1 MTATDTL
8 LPGSTAPGGSEADV
22 DLVVV
27 GAGPAGLYAAYYAG
41 FRGLRTAIVDSLP
54 EPGGQVMAL
63 YPEKNIYDV
72 AALPAIKGRDLVAG
86 LVEQAARFDPVY
98 VLGERAEHLTNEAGQ
113 RPRAGERLV
122 ITTDKGTRIGC
133 GAVVITGG
141 IGTFTPRPLPGGD
154 EWAGRGLTYVVK
166 ELAAHAGQD
175 VVIVGGG
182 DSAVDWALA
191 LADLASSV
199 TLVHRRRHFRA
210 HAASVAD
217 MEAGPTVVVTD
228 AQVDRLEGGPVA
240 DGGDGVQR
248 VHTVHVRHKDGTVTP
263 YKAQSVIAA
272 LGFTADIGPLETWGV
287 EIVERKILVDTAM
300 RTSVAGVYSAG
311 DITEYAGKV
320 RLISVGF
327 GEAAT
332 AVNNA
337 ATYLDP
343 DQPLFPGHSSDD
355 PAGIG
360 AAATH

>member
-1 MTATDTL
+1 MTATDIL
-8 LPGSTAPGGSEADV
+8 LPEAAPGAGRSVEV
-22 DLVVV
+22 DLLVV

-41 FRGLRTAIVDSLP
+41 FRGLRTAIVDSLT

-72 AALPAIKGRDLVAG
+72 AALPAVKGRELIAG
-86 LVEQAARFDPVY
+86 LVQQAARFEPVY
-98 VLGERAEHLTNEAGQ
+98 VLGERADTLTDEAGK
-113 RPRAGERLV
+113 RPRAGDRLLV
-122 ITTDKGTRIGC
+122 TTDKGTRISC

-141 IGTFTPRPLPGGD
+141 IGTFTPRPLPGGA
-154 EWAGRGLTYVVK
+154 EWEGRGLTYVVR

-191 LADLASSV
+191 LADIASSV
-199 TLVHRRRHFRA
+199 TVVHRRRHFRA

-217 MEAGPTVVVTD
+217 MEKGPVVVVTD
-228 AQVDRLEGGPVA
+228 AQVSSLEGDDRL
-240 DGGDGVQR
+240 
-248 VHTVHVRHKDGTVTP
+248 HTVHIRHKDGAVTAHP
-263 YKAQSVIAA
+263 AQSVIAA
-272 LGFTADIGPLETWGV
+272 LGFTADIGPLEAWGID
-287 EIVERKILVDTAM
+287 IVDRKIMVDTAM

-360 AAATH
+360 AAAAAV

>member
-8 LPGSTAPGGSEADV
+8 PPGSAVDGGRRVDV
-22 DLVVV
+22 DLLVV

-41 FRGLRTAIVDSLP
+41 FRGLRTAMVDSLP
-54 EPGGQVMAL
+54 EPGGQVTAL
-63 YPEKNIYDV
+63 YPEKMVYDV
-72 AALPAIKGRDLVAG
+72 AGFPGIKGRDLVAG
-86 LVEQAARFDPVY
+86 LVEQSARFDPVY
-98 VLGERAEHLTNEAGQ
+98 VLGERAEHLTNEAGH

-122 ITTDKGTRIGC
+122 VTTDKGTRIST

-141 IGTFTPRPLPGGD
+141 IGTFTPRPLPGGA
-154 EWAGRGLTYVVK
+154 EWEGRGLTYVVK
-166 ELAAHAGQD
+166 ELAAHSDQD

-191 LADLASSV
+191 LDGLAASV
-199 TLVHRRRHFRA
+199 TLVHRRKHFRA

-217 MEAGPTVVVTD
+217 MEKGSTVVVTD
-228 AQVDRLEGGPVA
+228 AQVDSLEG
-240 DGGDGVQR
+240 DDR
-248 VHTVHVRHKDGTVTP
+248 LHTVHVKHKDGVVTP

-272 LGFTADIGPLETWGV
+272 LGFTADIGPLETWGID
-287 EIVERKILVDTAM
+287 IVDRKILVDTAM
-300 RTSVAGVYSAG
+300 RTSVPGVYSAG

-320 RLISVGF
+320 RLIAVGF
-327 GEAAT
+327 GESAT

-360 AAATH
+360 AAASH

>member
-1 MTATDTL
+1 MTATGTL
-8 LPGSTAPGGSEADV
+8 LPEGAVDGGRRVDV
-22 DLVVV
+22 DLLVV

-54 EPGGQVMAL
+54 EPGGQVTAL
-63 YPEKNIYDV
+63 YPEKMVYDV
-72 AALPAIKGRDLVAG
+72 AGFPGIKGRDLVAG

-98 VLGERAEHLTNEAGQ
+98 VLGERAEQLTNATGH
-113 RPRAGERLV
+113 RPRPGDRLV
-122 ITTDKGTRIGC
+122 VTTDKGTRITT

-141 IGTFTPRPLPGGD
+141 IGTFTPRPLPGGAAW
-154 EWAGRGLTYVVK
+154 EGRGLTYVVK
-166 ELAAHAGQD
+166 ELAAHADQD

-191 LADLASSV
+191 LDGLASSV
-199 TLVHRRRHFRA
+199 TLVHRRKHFRA

-217 MEAGPTVVVTD
+217 MERGSTVLVTD
-228 AQVDRLEGGPVA
+228 AQVDSLEG
-240 DGGDGVQR
+240 DDR
-248 VHTVHVRHKDGTVTP
+248 LHTVHVRHKDGAVTP

-272 LGFTADIGPLETWGV
+272 LGFTADIGPLETWGI
-287 EIVERKILVDTAM
+287 EIVDRKIMVDTAM
-300 RTSVAGVYSAG
+300 RTSVGGVYSAG

-360 AAATH
+360 VAAAH

>member
-1 MTATDTL
+1 MTAPERLLSDTSAHSGRDL
-8 LPGSTAPGGSEADV
+8 HV

-41 FRGLRTAIVDSLP
+41 FRGLRTAVVDSLP
-54 EPGGQVMAL
+54 EPGGQPMAL
-63 YPEKNIYDV
+63 YPEKMVYDV
-72 AALPAIKGRDLVAG
+72 AGFPGIKGRDLVAG
-86 LVEQAARFDPVY
+86 LVKQAARFDPVY
-98 VLGERAEHLTNEAGQ
+98 VLGEGAERLTNEVGS

-122 ITTDKGTRIGC
+122 VTTDRGTRIRC

-141 IGTFTPRPLPGGD
+141 IGTFTPRPLPGG
-154 EWAGRGLTYVVK
+154 EQWEGRGLTYVVK
-166 ELAAHAGQD
+166 ELSVHAGQD

-191 LADLASSV
+191 LADIAASV

-217 MEAGPTVVVTD
+217 LEKGPTVIVTD
-228 AQVDRLEGGPVA
+228 AQISHLEGGPV
-240 DGGDGVQR
+240 DGAVDEQPR
-248 VHTVHVRHKDGTVTP
+248 LHTVHVRHKNGEVTP
-263 YKAQSVIAA
+263 YKAQAVIAA
-272 LGFTADIGPLETWGV
+272 LGFTADIGPLETWGI
-287 EIVERKILVDTAM
+287 EIINRKILVDTAM
-300 RTSVAGVYSAG
+300 RTSLTGVYSAG
-311 DITEYAGKV
+311 DITEYPGKV

-327 GEAAT
+327 GEGAT

-360 AAATH
+360 ANTA

>member
-1 MTATDTL
+1 MTATDVL
-8 LPGSTAPGGSEADV
+8 LPEAPSGDGRRIDV
-22 DLVVV
+22 DLLVV

-54 EPGGQVMAL
+54 EAGGQVTAL
-63 YPEKNIYDV
+63 YPEKMVYDV
-72 AALPAIKGRDLVAG
+72 AGFPGIKGRDLVAG

-98 VLGERAEHLTNEAGQ
+98 VLGERAEHLTDDSGH
-113 RPRAGERLV
+113 RPRAGARLV
-122 ITTDKGTRIGC
+122 ITTDKGTRIST

-141 IGTFTPRPLPGGD
+141 IGTFTPRPLPGGA
-154 EWAGRGLTYVVK
+154 EWEGRGLTYVVK
-166 ELAAHAGQD
+166 ELAAHAGQN

-191 LADLASSV
+191 LDGLAASV

-217 MEAGPTVVVTD
+217 LERGSTVLVTD
-228 AQVDRLEGGPVA
+228 AQVDSLEG
-240 DGGDGVQR
+240 DHR
-248 VHTVHVRHKDGTVTP
+248 LHTVHVRHKDGAVTP

-272 LGFTADIGPLETWGV
+272 LGFTADIGPLETWGMD
-287 EIVERKILVDTAM
+287 IVDRKIMVDTAM
-300 RTSVAGVYSAG
+300 RTSVPGVYSAG

-360 AAATH
+360 AAAPA

>member
-1 MTATDTL
+1 MTAMGT
-8 LPGSTAPGGSEADV
+8 SAARTASGRDVEV
-22 DLVVV
+22 DLLVV

-41 FRGLRTAIVDSLP
+41 FRGLRTAVVDSLP

-63 YPEKNIYDV
+63 YPEKAIYDV
-72 AALPAIKGRDLVAG
+72 AGFPGIKGRDLVAN
-86 LVEQAARFDPVY
+86 LVRQAERFDPVY
-98 VLGERAEHLTNEAGQ
+98 VLGERAETLTNESGTT
-113 RPRAGERLV
+113 PRSGDRLV
-122 ITTDKGTRIGC
+122 VTTDKGTRVHC
-133 GAVVITGG
+133 GAVVVTGG

-154 EWAGRGLTYVVK
+154 AWEGRGLTYVVR
-166 ELAAHAGQD
+166 ELDAHAGED

-191 LADLASSV
+191 LADIASSV
-199 TLVHRRRHFRA
+199 TLVHRRKAFRA

-228 AQVDRLEGGPVA
+228 AQVSAVEGT
-240 DGGDGVQR
+240 DR
-248 VHTVHVRHKDGTVTP
+248 VHTVHVRHKDGTVIP
-263 YKAQSVIAA
+263 VKAQSVIAA
-272 LGFTADIGPLETWGV
+272 LGFTADIGPLETWG
-287 EIVERKILVDTAM
+287 IDIADRKIMVDTAM
-300 RTSVAGVYSAG
+300 RTSLSGVYSAG
-311 DITEYAGKV
+311 DITEYPGKV

-360 AAATH
+360 AAAAH

>member
-1 MTATDTL
+1 MTSTDVL
-8 LPGSTAPGGSEADV
+8 LPEQPAPAARAVDV
-22 DLVVV
+22 DLLVV

-41 FRGLRTAIVDSLP
+41 FRGLRVAIVDSLP
-54 EPGGQVMAL
+54 EPGGQVTAL
-63 YPEKNIYDV
+63 YPEKMVYDV
-72 AALPAIKGRDLVAG
+72 AGFPGIKGRDLVAG
-86 LVEQAARFDPVY
+86 LVQQAARFEPVY
-98 VLGERAEHLTNEAGQ
+98 LLGERAETLTNPSGH
-113 RPRAGERLV
+113 RPRAGDRLV
-122 ITTDKGTRIGC
+122 VTTDKGARVSC

-141 IGTFTPRPLPGGD
+141 IGTFTPRPLPGGH
-154 EWAGRGLTYVVK
+154 EWEGRGLTYVVK

-191 LADLASSV
+191 LGDIAASV
-199 TLVHRRRHFRA
+199 TVVHRRKHFRA

-217 MEAGPTVVVTD
+217 MEKGPAVIVTD
-228 AQVDRLEGGPVA
+228 AQVDSLEGDA
-240 DGGDGVQR
+240 A
-248 VHTVHVRHKDGTVTP
+248 VHTVHVRHKDGSVTP
-263 YKAQSVIAA
+263 YKASTVIAA
-272 LGFTADIGPLETWGV
+272 LGFTADIGPLETWGID
-287 EIVERKILVDTAM
+287 IVDRKILVDTAM
-300 RTSVAGVYSAG
+300 RTSVPGVYSAG

-360 AAATH
+360 AAAPA